1 MNSRFQPPPAAA
13 PHSNVLINSK
23 KESDSSKDF
32 KDDRACQ
39 AERGYK
45 ESSAGENDFSFNLL
59 MY

>member
-1 MNSRFQPPPAAA
+1 MNSRFQPPPAA

-23 KESDSSKDF
+23 KESDSGNDF
-32 KDDRACQ
+32 KDGRAYR